1 MGKKNQVNFYNFI
14 SYILGNC
21 DAAFYHSIWVLR
33 KYKVEKKDDY
43 NFYPYYFDVFE
54 LPEIKGFKFIPLISM
69 IIILIS
75 IFNAAKFSN
84 FKIKKKEVILFNENA
99 DFFYNEKNLYTNF
112 IRGCL
117 MLIKLKKKLD
127 ENIQK
132 FKESNIKF
140 N

>member
-1 MGKKNQVNFYNFI
+1 M
-14 SYILGNC
+14 
-21 DAAFYHSIWVLR
+21 
-33 KYKVEKKDDY
+33 EKKDDY

-84 FKIKKKEVILFNENA
+84 FKIKQKEVILFNENA

-112 IRGCL
+112 IRGCFL
-117 MLIKLKKKLD
+117 LISFKKNNFKKKDNSKNSSLLYIV
-127 ENIQK
+127 N
-132 FKESNIKF
+132 
-140 N
+140 